1 MMNTEEFSI
10 EDVNEDAE
18 PIEEVT
24 PTVVDD
30 ALIGQVME
38 EARGDQCAVLE
49 WLVSAVAE
57 AKDDRLRSLAELA
70 NNQRRANEN
79 EVRVTRAA
87 VAGALRSLLTVADQL
102 DMALSQNLEGMTA
115 EQFAEGVRLASAEFT
130 KVLGDLGVETIDP
143 AVGDV
148 FDPQRHEA
156 MLQQEA
162 DGIESGHITMMMQR
176 GFATDHHVLRPAK
189 VAVAP

>member
-1 MMNTEEFSI
+1 MMNTEELPI
-10 EDVNEDAE
+10 NDANEDAE
-18 PIEEVT
+18 SIEEATV
-24 PTVVDD
+24 TVVDD

-38 EARGDQCAVLE
+38 EAQGDQRAVFE
-49 WLVSAVAE
+49 WFVSAIEE
-57 AKDDRLRSLAELA
+57 AKDDRLRSLAELS

-79 EVRVTRAA
+79 EVRVSRAA

-102 DMALSQNLEGMTA
+102 DMALSQNLDGMSA
-115 EQFAEGVRLASAEFT
+115 DQFAEGVKLASAEFT

-143 AVGDV
+143 AVGDE

-156 MLQQEA
+156 MLQQAA
-162 DGIESGHITMMMQR
+162 DGVEGGHITMMMQR
-176 GFATDHHVLRPAK
+176 GFATDHHVLRAAK